1 MKIHL
6 SNILQ
11 GSGPDA
17 MGCAST
23 QVDADGLVY
32 VFYVCEESAVAEHIH
47 RDLIIEENPVWIMAS
62 GVVIHVVRDLVK
74 ARAWRGLGV
83 VVVFVVE
90 LRVVLCLSVAI
101 VLFVFDVNI

>member
-32 VFYVCEESAVAEHIH
+32 VFYVCEESAVAKHIH

-83 VVVFVVE
+83 VLVVGPGVVF
-90 LRVVLCLSVAI
+90 CLSVAI
-101 VLFVFDVNI
+101 VCFVVDMHT